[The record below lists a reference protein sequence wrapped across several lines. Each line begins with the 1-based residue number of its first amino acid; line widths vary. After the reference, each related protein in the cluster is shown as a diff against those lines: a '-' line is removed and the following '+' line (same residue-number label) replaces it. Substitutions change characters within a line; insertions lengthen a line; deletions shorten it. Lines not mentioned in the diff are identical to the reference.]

1 VRGGAL
7 DGVRVVD
14 AATLLAGPVVAS
26 LMADFG
32 ADVVKVEHPRG
43 DQLRSLDSAPDGQSL
58 WWALASRNKRCVT
71 LDLSR
76 PAGQEVAK
84 RLLQDADVFVESFR
98 PGTLERWNL
107 APEALHELNPG
118 LVIVRTTGFG
128 QSGPYASLPGFG
140 TVAEAMSGFAYVN
153 GWPDRPPSLPPLP
166 LADGVAALAACAVT
180 MFALWWR
187 EHGGAGRGQVVDV
200 SLYEPLLWLL
210 GPQATAYD
218 RSGVVP
224 ERIGNRLPF
233 TAPRNVYA
241 TADGRWI
248 ALSASSGSVAAR
260 LLRLVGRPD
269 LVAEPW
275 FESNAGRAAHADELD
290 TAVERW
296 VRERTADEAIAA
308 LREAE
313 AAAGL
318 VYSIAD
324 VVADPHVRER
334 GTLTW
339 VEDAELGPLLMQN
352 AIARLSETPG
362 RVRHAG
368 PPLGRDNDEI
378 FAGELGLS
386 PEALRE
392 LRGEGAI

>member
-43 DQLRSLDSAPDGQSL
+43 DQLRSLDSAPDSQSL

-76 PAGQEVAK
+76 PAAQEVAK

-210 GPQATAYD
+210 GPQATAYE